1 MWKKIQI
8 LAVSA
13 PIQFFWIPSAL
24 GSEMENTTTGG
35 SVEAA
40 LVLFGLLAVAVL
52 KSGSKGTQRG
62 SRPASLDQTLFN

>member
-24 GSEMENTTTGG
+24 GTELENTTHGG
-35 SVEAA
+35 GVEAA
-40 LVLFGLLAVAVL
+40 LALFGLLAIAVL
-52 KSGSKGTQRG
+52 KSGSKTTQKGTG
-62 SRPASLDQTLFN
+62 AASLDQTLFN